1 MTGNRSWSGTR
12 VARAVVLAILTLGLS
27 ATALSLAVPKAAA
40 QAQAQPQSPSGPSSD
55 VRAVLSQ
62 YGNFVQHQRYGEV
75 WVPSATPPGWHP
87 YPPCHWVYTK
97 HLGWYF
103 DDKTPWG
110 QIVHH
115 YGRWSNDS
123 QMGWI
128 WVPDTEFSPGW
139 VVWRTSPQW
148 IGWAPTP
155 PDSDIQLVSSD
166 QFNSGSQWT
175 FIDVAKMRSGCSDTA
190 VVAAGQFPVVIG
202 QTKYVTEIEYVD
214 GIAVF
219 VLPLYVIGPIVD
231 IGFFFDPWPAW
242 FFVQT
247 IIDWNW
253 IWTNTNIVININN
266 LCGPGGGPPIV
277 SDIRLKRDIALLE
290 RLPSGIGLSRYRYV
304 WSDQVYVGVMAQ
316 EVAAIEPDAVVSGP
330 DGFLRVDYARLG
342 MRLHTWDEWA
352 AKSSRQA
359 AWTAAG
365 GTSPTLSSI
374 SPDQPSAE

>member
-1 MTGNRSWSGTR
+1 
-12 VARAVVLAILTLGLS
+12 
-27 ATALSLAVPKAAA
+27 
-40 QAQAQPQSPSGPSSD
+40 
-55 VRAVLSQ
+55 
-62 YGNFVQHQRYGEV
+62 
-75 WVPSATPPGWHP
+75 
-87 YPPCHWVYTK
+87 
-97 HLGWYF
+97 
-103 DDKTPWG
+103 
-110 QIVHH
+110 
-115 YGRWSNDS
+115 
-123 QMGWI
+123 MGWI

-175 FIDVAKMRSGCSDTA
+175 FIDVAKMRSGCSDVA

-266 LCGPGGGPPIV
+266 LCGPGCGPP
-277 SDIRLKRDIALLE
+277 S
-290 RLPSGIGLSRYRYV
+290 YRTF
-304 WSDQVYVGVMAQ
+304 A
-316 EVAAIEPDAVVSGP
+316 
-330 DGFLRVDYARLG
+330 
-342 MRLHTWDEWA
+342 
-352 AKSSRQA
+352 
-359 AWTAAG
+359 
-365 GTSPTLSSI
+365 
-374 SPDQPSAE
+374 

>member
-1 MTGNRSWSGTR
+1 M
-12 VARAVVLAILTLGLS
+12 
-27 ATALSLAVPKAAA
+27 
-40 QAQAQPQSPSGPSSD
+40 
-55 VRAVLSQ
+55 RAVLSQ

-290 RLPSGIGLSRYRYV
+290 RLPSGIGLYRYRYV

-342 MRLHTWDEWA
+342 MRLRTWDEWA

>member
-12 VARAVVLAILTLGLS
+12 AARAVVFAILTLGLS
-27 ATALSLAVPKAAA
+27 AIALLPAVPKAAA
-40 QAQAQPQSPSGPSSD
+40 QAQMRPPSPPGPSSD

-75 WVPSATPPGWHP
+75 WVPTATPPGWHP
-87 YPPCHWVYTK
+87 YPPCHWAYTK
-97 HLGWYF
+97 HLGWHF

-110 QIVHH
+110 AIVHH
-115 YGRWSNDS
+115 YGRWSNDP

-128 WVPDTEFSPGW
+128 WVPDNEFSPGW

-155 PDSDIQLVSSD
+155 PDTDIQLVSSD
-166 QFNSGSQWT
+166 QFNSGSQWI
-175 FIDVAKMRSGCSDTA
+175 FIDVAKMRSGCTDAA
-190 VVAAGQFPVVIG
+190 VVTAGQYPVVIG

-231 IGFFFDPWPAW
+231 IGFSFDPWPAW

-266 LCGPGGGPPIV
+266 LCGPPVV
-277 SDIRLKRDIALLE
+277 SDVRLKRDIELLG
-290 RLPSGIGLSRYRYV
+290 RLPNGIGLYRYRYV

-316 EVAAIEPDAVVSGP
+316 DVAVTRPDAVMKGS

-342 MRLHTWDEWA
+342 IRLQTWDEWL
-352 AKSSRQA
+352 AKSRRQA
-359 AWTAAG
+359 AWTGASG
-365 GTSPTLSSI
+365 VSPRSSPI
-374 SPDQPSAE
+374 SSDQPAAE

>member
-12 VARAVVLAILTLGLS
+12 IARAVVFTILTLGLS
-27 ATALSLAVPKAAA
+27 AIALLPAVPKAAA
-40 QAQAQPQSPSGPSSD
+40 QAQMRLPSPPGPSSD

-62 YGNFVQHQRYGEV
+62 YRNFVQHQRYGEV
-75 WVPSATPPGWHP
+75 WVPTATPPGWHP

-110 QIVHH
+110 AIVHH
-115 YGRWSNDS
+115 YGRWSNDP

-128 WVPDTEFSPGW
+128 WVPDNEFSPGW

-155 PDSDIQLVSSD
+155 PDTDIQLVSSD
-166 QFNSGSQWT
+166 QFNSGSQWI
-175 FIDVAKMRSGCSDTA
+175 FIDVAKMRSGCTDVA
-190 VVAAGQFPVVIG
+190 VVTAGQFPLVIG

-219 VLPLYVIGPIVD
+219 VLPLYVIGPIID
-231 IGFFFDPWPAW
+231 IGFSFDPWPAW

-266 LCGPGGGPPIV
+266 LCGPPVV
-277 SDIRLKRDIALLE
+277 SDVRLKRDIELLG
-290 RLPSGIGLSRYRYV
+290 RLPDGIGLYSYRYV

-316 EVAAIEPDAVVSGP
+316 DVAVTRPDAVMKGS

-342 MRLHTWDEWA
+342 IRLETWDEWL
-352 AKSSRQA
+352 AKSRRQA
-359 AWTAAG
+359 AWTGASGVSARS
-365 GTSPTLSSI
+365 SPIPS
-374 SPDQPSAE
+374 DQPAAE